1 VTTRVAITR
10 TSPTGTV
17 FMSFAFP
24 EETLTN
30 NITNPDVDPITET
43 PEFKVAAVAVERIE
57 APAGFSAEPALR
69 ASPGRDLPSHG

>member
-1 VTTRVAITR
+1 
-10 TSPTGTV
+10 
-17 FMSFAFP
+17 
-24 EETLTN
+24 LTN

-69 ASPGRDLPSHG
+69 ASPGRDLPRHG